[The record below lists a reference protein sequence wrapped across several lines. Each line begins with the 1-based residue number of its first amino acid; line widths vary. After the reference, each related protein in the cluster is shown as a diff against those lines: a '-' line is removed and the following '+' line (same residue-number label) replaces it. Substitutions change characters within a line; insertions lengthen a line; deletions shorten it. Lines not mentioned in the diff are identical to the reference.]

1 MILDGAIIMVMKKE
15 ILHLRRNRWVMFSA
29 LFMPIIL
36 MAVAN
41 LAFTGNLKDIPTV
54 IVDKDGSKLS
64 LDLVEA
70 FDKDNTLDIKYS
82 LQDRSHAQDMITKG
96 LAKVAVII
104 PKGFDI
110 NLISGNATLYL
121 IIDGSDPV
129 IAGKAL
135 SAIQVITLG
144 LFPKI
149 PVRIDNSILFN
160 PDLRQTDFIA
170 PSILGAILQAF
181 PIIFISMSIAGERER
196 GTIEQLIVSPIRR
209 FNILFGKLLVYLGI
223 GLINAYSMLAV
234 AVYIFKL
241 PFRGSFLLTSLFFL
255 VSLLAILSQGILA
268 SSVSK
273 TQLQAVMTL
282 LPTIYVP
289 IFISGTFYPIEAIPS
304 TVQVIAYAFP
314 LTYMNHALR
323 AVILRGVDVTVV
335 ASDLAALS
343 LYASILLSTAVVV
356 FKKKL
361 G

>member
-1 MILDGAIIMVMKKE
+1 VTFDSAIVMVMKKE

-41 LAFTGNLKDIPTV
+41 LAFTESISHIPTA
-54 IVDKDGSKLS
+54 IINRDGSKLS

-70 FDKDNTLDIKYS
+70 FSKNATIKIVDVGNGISPEDVIAKGSARMVVVIPDDFDTDILK
-82 LQDRSHAQDMITKG
+82 
-96 LAKVAVII
+96 
-104 PKGFDI
+104 
-110 NLISGNATLYL
+110 GNATFDL
-121 IIDGSDPV
+121 IVDGSDPV
-129 IAGKAL
+129 TASKAL
-135 SAIQVITLG
+135 STVQAITLG
-144 LFPKI
+144 LFLNI
-149 PVRIDNSILFN
+149 PVTVSSTVLFN
-160 PDLRQTDFIA
+160 PNLRQLDFIA

-181 PIIFISMSIAGERER
+181 PIMFIAMAIAGERER
-196 GTIEQLIVSPIRR
+196 GTIEQLIVSPIKGSD
-209 FNILFGKLLVYLGI
+209 ILLGKLIVYLGI
-223 GLINAYSMLAV
+223 GLINAFSMLAV
-234 AVYIFKL
+234 AIYLFEL
-241 PFRGSFLLTSLFFL
+241 PLRGSILLLSLFFF

-304 TVQVIAYAFP
+304 FVQAIAYAFP
-314 LTYMNHALR
+314 LTYMNHAFR
-323 AVILRGVDVTVV
+323 AIILRGIDITFVINDLV
-335 ASDLAALS
+335 ALLI
-343 LYASILLSTAVVV
+343 YTSILLATAVFV